1 MNLIIIFFATNVFP
15 ISIAIFVLYVG
26 YLWRKNKEKCL
37 SLARLSLISFPLT
50 YLLAK
55 IAGYIIH
62 DPRPFVVEHIKPL
75 IAHAADNGFPSDHTL
90 LTSVIASVI
99 YVYNKKLGMVLF
111 VISIAIGSAR
121 VLAGIHHPLDIVGAM
136 VISIV
141 AVYASWTLI
150 QRIKLLSKKKI

>member
-1 MNLIIIFFATNVFP
+1 M
-15 ISIAIFVLYVG
+15 
-26 YLWRKNKEKCL
+26 
-37 SLARLSLISFPLT
+37 RLSLISFPLT
-50 YLLAK
+50 YILAK
-55 IAGYIIH
+55 IAGYIIY

-99 YVYNKKLGMVLF
+99 FAYNKKLGMVLF
-111 VISIAIGSAR
+111 AISIAIGSAR

-141 AVYASWTLI
+141 AVYVSWTLI

>member
-1 MNLIIIFFATNVFP
+1 MNLIIIFFATSVFL

-26 YLWRKNKEKCL
+26 YLWWKNRTKCL
-37 SLARLSLISFPLT
+37 PLMGLSLISFPLT
-50 YLLAK
+50 YLFAK

-75 IAHAADNGFPSDHTL
+75 IAHATDNGFPSDHTL
-90 LTSVIASVI
+90 LTSVIAAVI
-99 YVYNKKLGMVLF
+99 FAYNKKLGMVLF
-111 VISIAIGSAR
+111 AISIAIGSAR

-150 QRIKLLSKKKI
+150 QRINLFSKKKI

>member
-1 MNLIIIFFATNVFP
+1 M
-15 ISIAIFVLYVG
+15 
-26 YLWRKNKEKCL
+26 
-37 SLARLSLISFPLT
+37 RLSLISFPLT
-50 YLLAK
+50 YILAK

-62 DPRPFVVEHIKPL
+62 DSRPFVVEHIKPL

-99 YVYNKKLGMVLF
+99 FAYNKKLGMVLF
-111 VISIAIGSAR
+111 AISIAIGSAR